1 MFQIFLTF
9 TSYMY
14 ESVRGLAFSSDTW
27 RGKNAFIR
35 KFRTHRCRLI
45 ETKCRQSWEPFLSQS
60 KAEGMKPLFV
70 IKYKYISE
78 RWILRALI
86 DWKRKATAPVCR
98 FGSSIQLSSAVWRS
112 KPLYRNSL
120 KLVYLGQT
128 TWRKS
133 EKLTGNFFVLLM
145 QLMLLCKLL

>member
-9 TSYMY
+9 TGYMY
-14 ESVRGLAFSSDTW
+14 ESARGLAFSSDTW

-45 ETKCRQSWEPFLSQS
+45 ETKCRQSWEPFLSQR

-70 IKYKYISE
+70 IKYKYKSE

-98 FGSSIQLSSAVWRS
+98 FGSSIQPVIGCLEVKTSLSELFETRLPRS
-112 KPLYRNSL
+112 DNL
-120 KLVYLGQT
+120 KEEWEI
-128 TWRKS
+128 TW
-133 EKLTGNFFVLLM
+133 EYFVLLVYAA
-145 QLMLLCKLL
+145 L